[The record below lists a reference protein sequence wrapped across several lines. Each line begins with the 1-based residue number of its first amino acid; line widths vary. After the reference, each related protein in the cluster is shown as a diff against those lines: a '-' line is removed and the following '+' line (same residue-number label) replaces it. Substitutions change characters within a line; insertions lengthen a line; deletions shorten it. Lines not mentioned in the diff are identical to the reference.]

1 MAHSMLEILIKQTT
15 KTQRINCGL
24 SFFLFLCWC
33 NHGERETAKITVAFP
48 HPIPQL
54 LLSFL
59 WVENCPPLLTNS
71 SPPPPHFIAN
81 VKNSLTLRVRYN
93 TCYAI
98 QIFTPSFALV
108 QTALTVS
115 LSLLLIVK
123 QKHSPHPPLS
133 VCQNLPVCE
142 LLAISRYHAG
152 RLYRFVSSCT
162 MALF

>member
-1 MAHSMLEILIKQTT
+1 MTHSILEILIKQTT

-33 NHGERETAKITVAFP
+33 NHGERETAKITVALP
-48 HPIPQL
+48 HPIPPL

-59 WVENCPPLLTNS
+59 WVENCPSLLTNS
-71 SPPPPHFIAN
+71 SPPPPFYCKCEKFFDTEGT
-81 VKNSLTLRVRYN
+81 VQYLFCNSNFPAKLCPRPNSTYCLTL
-93 TCYAI
+93 
-98 QIFTPSFALV
+98 F
-108 QTALTVS
+108 
-115 LSLLLIVK
+115 VK